1 MIVAQFIVR
10 NLEENI
16 KAKLKRRADLHG
28 RSMEAE
34 IREILRSAAREES
47 RPRAA
52 LGSRIAARFSKD
64 GLKADLPELRGQSAK
79 PADFGK

>member
-1 MIVAQFIVR
+1 MAQFIVR
-10 NLEENI
+10 NIEENV
-16 KAKLKRRADLHG
+16 KVRLKHRADLHG
-28 RSMEAE
+28 LSMEAE

-52 LGSRIAARFSKD
+52 LGSRIAKRFAKG
-64 GLKADLPELRGQSAK
+64 GLTTDLLELRGQQAK